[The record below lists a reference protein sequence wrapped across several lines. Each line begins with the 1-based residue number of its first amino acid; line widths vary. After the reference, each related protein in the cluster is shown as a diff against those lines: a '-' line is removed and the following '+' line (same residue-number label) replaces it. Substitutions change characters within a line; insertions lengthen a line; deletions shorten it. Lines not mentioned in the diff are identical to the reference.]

1 MRRRLAVLASGAGLF
16 AAALVSPPALAD
28 VDPRSGV
35 DFVTISSPGNAP
47 INDPGAPSNSRA
59 QGRGRVDYEYKI
71 GRTEVTTAQWVEFLN
86 SYARQPSPHPFW
98 SWDGPIFWG
107 GSGNEFSSFRVG
119 DGPNAA
125 RLPVTGI
132 TWRMAAMYCNW
143 LHNGKGSSPNALVTG
158 AYDTTTWGDI
168 APQFFTDAERRLPGA
183 QYFIPTYDEQLKA
196 SFYDPHRFG
205 VGQGGWWTYK
215 NKSDSEGISGPPGVG
230 TTSAGWDDPVPF
242 GEWSIPLGAYPN
254 SLSPWGLLD
263 TSGGATEWNERVVRQ
278 PDGQQ
283 LGRGFDPSSAGPS
296 GFNESIHSSGS
307 DAPWTRITTYGLR
320 VASIPA
326 PGAVW
331 VLGSAASVLALRRR
345 RAMSF
350 FPVDRCSSVRRI
362 RQHTRS

>member
-1 MRRRLAVLASGAGLF
+1 VRQDAGAFAMRRRPAVLASGAGLF

-71 GRTEVTTAQWVEFLN
+71 GRTEVTTAQWVEFLD

-158 AYDTTTWGDI
+158 AYDTTTWGDL
-168 APQFFTDAERRLPGA
+168 PGNFGFTDAPRRLPGA
-183 QYFIPTYDEQLKA
+183 QYYIPTLDEQLKA
-196 SFYDPHRFG
+196 TYYDPHRFG
-205 VGQGGWWTYK
+205 QDQPGYWTWR
-215 NKSDSEGISGPPGVG
+215 NSSTGPGISGPPGVG
-230 TTSAGWDDPVPF
+230 TTSNAWVDPNFPF
-242 GEWSIPLGAYPN
+242 SEWSIPLGAYPS

-263 TSGGATEWNERVVRQ
+263 TSGGASEWLEDVLSV
-278 PDGQQ
+278 DGVPTYRRNV
-283 LGRGFDPSSAGPS
+283 GSNAGPS
-296 GFNESIHSSGS
+296 STLAADSLHSGIGG
-307 DAPWTRITTYGLR
+307 DAPYVRSSTQGLR
-320 VASIPA
+320 IGAIVPA
-326 PGAVW
+326 PGCGALGAV
-331 VLGSAASVLALRRR
+331 LMISFGAARPRRP
-345 RAMSF
+345 AA
-350 FPVDRCSSVRRI
+350 
-362 RQHTRS
+362 